1 MNAVAV
7 ESLLKQKQT
16 YLNKLN
22 GEIEAKKTE
31 KSHLDKELNV
41 LIGKQKALNEEIKK
55 LQENSGELIIS
66 EHAIIRYIERVIG
79 ININDIK
86 EAIYSE
92 TLINQVSILGNG
104 NYPIGNGVKAVVKNN
119 VVVTIE

>member
-1 MNAVAV
+1 MNAIAI

-31 KSHLDKELNV
+31 KSSLDKELNA
-41 LIGKQKALNEEIKK
+41 LISKQKALNEEIKK
-55 LQENSGELIIS
+55 LSENNGELIVT

-79 ININDIK
+79 IDLNEIK
-86 EAIYSE
+86 KVICNEK
-92 TLINQVSILGNG
+92 LINQVSALGNG
-104 NYPIGNGVKAVVKNN
+104 SYPIDNGVKAVVKNN
-119 VVVTIE
+119 VIVTIE